1 MVPPVFQT
9 FFEASVDALF
19 VTGPDGRIAAWS
31 HGAQLTYG
39 HLTDEALGRP
49 MTDLLVPPAA
59 LTEARAA
66 FERVRSGNLPS
77 HEALRVRKDGIRI
90 YVNATLQAMHA
101 ADGTL
106 QGHLHRDTDITH
118 LKVSQDATHLGHHY
132 GRLLDSTPDAIV
144 IVNDIGRIVLANA
157 HAEALFGWTEADLIG
172 LPIEV
177 LMPQRFHARHVHHRT
192 GYFEHSRTRP
202 MGAGLDLFGRRRDG
216 TEFPVEISL
225 SPLDTDKGR
234 FGMSAI
240 RDISERK
247 RFEQALHDKNVEL
260 QRASQA
266 KDRFL
271 ASMSHE
277 LRTPLNAI
285 IGFTSLLLM
294 RLPGPLTTDQE
305 KQLEAVRT
313 SGKHLLALI
322 NDLLD
327 VARIESGH
335 VAVHIEQVDG
345 HSVVAEVMTA
355 LQLAAQA
362 KGLALMADLPSS
374 PLTLHTDRRA
384 LHQILLN
391 LGNNAVKY
399 TPTGSVRISAQQH
412 AEGRLVRTR
421 FTVTDTGPGIAAAE
435 QHKLFKAFSQIE
447 RSDKALI
454 EGTGLGLYLCQQLAQ
469 LIGGRIDMHSVEGEG
484 STFGLV
490 IEEEVAP

>member
-1 MVPPVFQT
+1 MLHQAKEPSHRRAGRST
-9 FFEASVDALF
+9 
-19 VTGPDGRIAAWS
+19 DGRRLRFYTLEPS
-31 HGAQLTYG
+31 
-39 HLTDEALGRP
+39 
-49 MTDLLVPPAA
+49 
-59 LTEARAA
+59 
-66 FERVRSGNLPS
+66 RVRYNRDLKRLIRRF
-77 HEALRVRKDGIRI
+77 LRGRI
-90 YVNATLQAMHA
+90 GE
-101 ADGTL
+101 DEF
-106 QGHLHRDTDITH
+106 
-118 LKVSQDATHLGHHY
+118 
-132 GRLLDSTPDAIV
+132 AI
-144 IVNDIGRIVLANA
+144 IVNDIGRIVLANV
-157 HAEALFGWTEADLIG
+157 HAEALFAYDTNILLGH
-172 LPIEV
+172 PIEV
-177 LMPQRFHARHVHHRT
+177 LLPERFQHRHVAHRT
-192 GYFEHSRTRP
+192 RYFDHPRTRP
-202 MGAGLDLFGRRRDG
+202 MGAGLELYGRRSTG
-216 TEFPVEISL
+216 EEFPVEISL

-305 KQLEAVRT
+305 KQMEAVRT

>member
-1 MVPPVFQT
+1 MVPPVLQT
-9 FFEASVDALF
+9 FIEASTDALF
-19 VTGPDGRIAAWS
+19 ATGPDGHVTAWS

-39 HLTDEALGRP
+39 YLTDEAVGHAVSS
-49 MTDLLVPPAA
+49 LLVPPAA
-59 LTEARAA
+59 RTEAHAA
-66 FERVRSGNLPS
+66 FERVRTGPLPS

-90 YVNATLQAMHA
+90 YVNATLQAVHG
-101 ADGTL
+101 ADGRL

-157 HAEALFGWTEADLIG
+157 HAEALFGWNEAELIG
-172 LPIEV
+172 QPIEV

-216 TEFPVEISL
+216 NEFPVEISL

-294 RLPGPLTTDQE
+294 RLPGPLTADQE

-327 VARIESGH
+327 VARIETGH
-335 VAVHIEQVDG
+335 VAVHIEPVDS
-345 HSVVAEVMTA
+345 HAVVTDVVTA
-355 LQLAAQA
+355 LQPAAQA
-362 KGLALMADLPSS
+362 KGLAIQADLPAS
-374 PLTLHTDRRA
+374 PVTLRTDRRA

-399 TPTGSVRISAQQH
+399 TPTGSVRLGVHQH
-412 AEGRLVRTR
+412 AEGARVCTR
-421 FTVTDTGPGIAAAE
+421 FTVTDTGPGIAEAE
-435 QHKLFKAFSQIE
+435 QHKLFKAFSQVE
-447 RSDKALI
+447 RADRTQI

-484 STFGLV
+484 STFALV
-490 IEEEVAP
+490 IDTGAMP